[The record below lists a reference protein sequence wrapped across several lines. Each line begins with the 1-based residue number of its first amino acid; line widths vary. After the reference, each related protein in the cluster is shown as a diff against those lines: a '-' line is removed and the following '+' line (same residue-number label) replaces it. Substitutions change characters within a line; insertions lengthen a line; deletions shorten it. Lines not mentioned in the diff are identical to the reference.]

1 MQRERWGASVEALL
15 GPALPA
21 LDTVYLSALYARENW
36 TQAGVIIILPFT
48 QEETEAHRDHLFTVI

>member
-1 MQRERWGASVEALL
+1 MEALL
-15 GPALPA
+15 GPTLPA